1 MNNTTNSNKLKKN
14 VGICINYIILTN
26 KTNAA
31 EIALQQA
38 DNQDRAMQF
47 ARTELNEVKRL
58 SNSGQWT
65 SARQQSFAIK
75 GDGTCRKIGIR
86 PGDYKN

>member
-1 MNNTTNSNKLKKN
+1 MIKIPSITIAVACGLLIAPAYASIETDKN
-14 VGICINYIILTN
+14 VGICINYLILTN

-47 ARTELNEVKRL
+47 ARAELKEVKRL
-58 SNSGQWT
+58 SSSGQ
-65 SARQQSFAIK
+65 
-75 GDGTCRKIGIR
+75 
-86 PGDYKN
+86 